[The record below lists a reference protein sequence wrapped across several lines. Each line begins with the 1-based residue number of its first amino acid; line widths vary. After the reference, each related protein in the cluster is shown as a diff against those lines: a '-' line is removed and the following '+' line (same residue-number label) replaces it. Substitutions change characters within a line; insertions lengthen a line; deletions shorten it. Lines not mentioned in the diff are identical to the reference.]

1 MKYLAEELNWPTDE
15 FDFDEIT
22 FDWDP
27 EELGLERKAAA
38 KIDHIKQLRPLEN
51 NQTWGIFFVKFAPK
65 RLPMVAMRRILN
77 KLVLKKRASAQ
88 PADRAAW
95 KMRDLLFISQYGE
108 GDERKISFAQFA
120 DNESGNLPV
129 LKVLAWGETQTPLTL
144 EAVDQ
149 KLRTHLSWPD
159 DPSDSEVWHKRWS
172 AAFTH
177 RDRHAIRTSKELA
190 VELADLARAIF
201 DEAERILEIE
211 NENGP
216 LTKLYKAFQQAL
228 IHDLEPTDFADM
240 YAQTITYGL
249 FSTAVSG
256 TDTTF
261 GQGTFV
267 NTERMVQLVPNTNPF
282 LREMLS
288 TFLTAGGEK
297 EGLNFDEL
305 GINEV
310 VDVLNDPKTD
320 LPAIIREFGAKK
332 KDEDPVIH
340 FYEEFLKAYNAK
352 LRFQRGVFYTPQPVV
367 SYIVR
372 SVHELLQ
379 TEFGLED
386 GLADTTTWGEMVE
399 RWADPQYKLDA
410 QAASANN
417 DKDANANESESRQPL
432 TIPDGMTADDPFVQI
447 LDPATGTATFLVEVI
462 DVIHKTMLAKWQ
474 KAGKNDAQCKDAWNE
489 YVPQHLLPRVYG
501 YELMMAPYAI
511 AHMKIGLKL
520 TETGYRF
527 GSNAR
532 AKVFLTNAVTRST
545 LENQST
551 LGDWFP
557 ALAQESVAVAEVKKM
572 IRFAVILGNPPYS
585 SSAGVSQNPF
595 LDKAMQSVM
604 HGLGVENERKKG
616 ALQDEYIRFVA
627 VCRLLLEETGIGV
640 LGLITNN
647 SYLDGTLHRSLRQSL
662 IRSFDFVNVV
672 DLHGSTRASKTKLPD
687 ENVFDIIQGVAL
699 FIGGRGGR
707 QSRSSPICFSEL
719 IGTRKQKYKLLNV
732 GSLKTQQMQPREP
745 YFLLS
750 PLDSTDF
757 DEYQSFTPLDEIFS
771 VYSSGIE
778 TEKDHFAV
786 AMDRTTLEGRL
797 RDFVGASSDAE
808 IKSRYKL
815 KSTANWD
822 LEESRVEMRDSGIA
836 KGKFTKYAFR
846 CFDFRFTYYDDALI
860 TRSRKTVMSHM
871 TEVQNNVAL
880 VSMRQVKGE
889 QYAHAFATDS
899 ISNKFTLSSKSSN
912 VSYHFP
918 LLLKPEK
925 DGLLKSDAASN
936 IRTSY
941 LRNFNPSLNAEN
953 EKDFAPKVFSWI
965 YAILHSPTYRERYGE
980 FLTLGFARIPS
991 TNRNKF
997 FESLASLG
1005 HRLLGS
1011 HLLSS
1016 SPKSRYLEF
1025 NGKAGQEIEKVT
1037 RDGDR
1042 ICISKDQSVFFSEVP
1057 DNLWDFYIGG
1067 YKPVQKWLKD
1077 RQAKGGKN
1085 PRPGRKLTKEDIE
1098 HYQKMVV
1105 AIRETIRLMG
1115 EIDEVIDQH
1124 GGWPDAFVTEPLETT
1139 DGDSP
1144 TQA

>member
-1 MKYLAEELNWPTDE
+1 
-15 FDFDEIT
+15 
-22 FDWDP
+22 
-27 EELGLERKAAA
+27 
-38 KIDHIKQLRPLEN
+38 
-51 NQTWGIFFVKFAPK
+51 
-65 RLPMVAMRRILN
+65 MVAMRRLLN
-77 KLVLKKRASAQ
+77 KLVMKKRASANKSDQ
-88 PADRAAW
+88 ASWR
-95 KMRDLLFISQYGE
+95 MHDLLFISQYGE

-120 DNESGNLPV
+120 ESSRGNLAD
-129 LKVLAWGETQTPLTL
+129 LKVLTWGETQTDLTL
-144 EAVDQ
+144 EDLDQ
-149 KLRTHLSWPD
+149 KLRTNLTWPT
-159 DPSDSEVWHKRWS
+159 DPSDTDTWRDKWS
-172 AAFTH
+172 AAFT
-177 RDRHAIRTSKELA
+177 RRHGHVIRTSKELA
-190 VELADLARAIF
+190 AELAILAKAIF
-201 DEAERILEIE
+201 TEAEKILEIE
-211 NENGP
+211 TENGP

-228 IHDLEPTDFADM
+228 IHDLEPKDFADM

-256 TDTTF
+256 TDTAF

-282 LREMLS
+282 LKEMLA

-297 EGLNFDEL
+297 DGLNFVEL

-352 LRFQRGVFYTPQPVV
+352 LRFQRASFTRRSPSSRTSSAASTSYCKPNLVSKTASPTPQLGARWSSDGAIPNTSSTRKRV
-367 SYIVR
+367 SHKRPIKSPIPKR
-372 SVHELLQ
+372 KNPE
-379 TEFGLED
+379 TE
-386 GLADTTTWGEMVE
+386 TSTVE
-399 RWADPQYKLDA
+399 RSDSPLAG
-410 QAASANN
+410 ASSLYS
-417 DKDANANESESRQPL
+417 DSRQPL

-462 DVIHKTMLAKWQ
+462 DVIHKTMTAKWK
-474 KAGKNDAQCKDAWNE
+474 KAGKNEAQCRDAWNE

-520 TETGYRF
+520 TETGYGF
-527 GSNAR
+527 GSDAR

-699 FIGGRGGR
+699 FIGSRGGR
-707 QSRSSPICFSEL
+707 QSRSSPVCFSEL
-719 IGTRKQKYKLLNV
+719 IGTRKQKYKLLNA
-732 GSLKTQQMQPREP
+732 GTLKTQQMQPREP

-757 DEYQSFTPLDEIFS
+757 DEYQSFTPLDGIFS

-822 LEESRVEMRDSGIA
+822 LEESRVEMRDSGIT

-889 QYAHAFATDS
+889 QYAHAYATDS

-918 LLLKPEK
+918 LLLKPDK

-941 LRNFNPSLNAEN
+941 LRNSNPSLSAEK

-980 FLTLGFARIPS
+980 F
-991 TNRNKF
+991 
-997 FESLASLG
+997 
-1005 HRLLGS
+1005 
-1011 HLLSS
+1011 
-1016 SPKSRYLEF
+1016 
-1025 NGKAGQEIEKVT
+1025 
-1037 RDGDR
+1037 
-1042 ICISKDQSVFFSEVP
+1042 
-1057 DNLWDFYIGG
+1057 
-1067 YKPVQKWLKD
+1067 
-1077 RQAKGGKN
+1077 
-1085 PRPGRKLTKEDIE
+1085 
-1098 HYQKMVV
+1098 
-1105 AIRETIRLMG
+1105 
-1115 EIDEVIDQH
+1115 
-1124 GGWPDAFVTEPLETT
+1124 
-1139 DGDSP
+1139 
-1144 TQA
+1144 